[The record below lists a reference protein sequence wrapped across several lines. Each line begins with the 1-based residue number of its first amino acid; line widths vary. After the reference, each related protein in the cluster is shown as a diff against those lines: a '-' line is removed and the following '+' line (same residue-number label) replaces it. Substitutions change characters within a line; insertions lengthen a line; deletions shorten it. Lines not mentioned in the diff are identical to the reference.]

1 MDLHLADKTAVVT
14 GASKGIGLAVTKA
27 LVGAGVHVVAG
38 SRTPGKEL
46 PAMEE
51 TGQVT
56 YVSVDLSR
64 PGHAEELIGGAARR
78 GGIDILVNNVGGA
91 TPRAGGFVGI
101 TDEEWQASWDLNMMG
116 IVRPTRAALP
126 QIQRRGGG
134 SIVIIGSINA
144 YYPGAVTYDYCAT
157 KAAVTNLAK
166 SLSKELGPLN
176 IRVNSISPG
185 LVLTEK
191 WTEGGLAE
199 SLARCTGSA
208 NGEPAED
215 VLANILEDT
224 PTGRFTTRE
233 QVADLV
239 LFLAS
244 ERAGNIN
251 GSDYR
256 IDGGFVPTL

>member
-1 MDLHLADKTAVVT
+1 MDLHLADKIAVVT

-27 LVGAGVHVVAG
+27 LVGAGAHVVAG

-51 TGQVT
+51 AGQVT

-64 PGHAEELIGGAARR
+64 PQHAEELIGAAARR
-78 GGIDILVNNVGGA
+78 GGIDLLVNNVGSA
-91 TPRAGGFVGI
+91 TPRPGGFVGI
-101 TDEEWQASWDLNMMG
+101 TDGDWQASWDLNMMG

-166 SLSKELGPLN
+166 ALSKELGPLN

-191 WTEGGLAE
+191 WTEDGLAE
-199 SLARCTGSA
+199 GLAEA
-208 NGEPAED
+208 NGEPAQD

>member
-1 MDLHLADKTAVVT
+1 MDLHLTDKIAVVT
-14 GASKGIGLAVTKA
+14 GASRGIGLAVTKA
-27 LVGAGVHVVAG
+27 FVDAGAHVVAG
-38 SRTPGKEL
+38 SRTPGKDL
-46 PAMEE
+46 LALEE
-51 TGQVT
+51 AGHVT
-56 YVSVDLSR
+56 YVSVDLAR
-64 PGHAEELIGGAARR
+64 PRGGEDLIAAAARR
-78 GGIDILVNNVGGA
+78 GGVDILVNNVGGA
-91 TPRAGGFVGI
+91 TPRPAGFVGI
-101 TDEEWQASWDLNMMG
+101 TDDEWQASWELNMMG
-116 IVRPTRAALP
+116 IVRPTRAAVP
-126 QIQRRGGG
+126 EIQRRGGG

-166 SLSKELGPLN
+166 ALSNELGPLN

-185 LVLTEK
+185 LVMTEK
-191 WTEGGLAE
+191 WIEGGLADG
-199 SLARCTGSA
+199 LAAA
-208 NGEPAED
+208 NGEPADD
-215 VLANILEDT
+215 VLANIMEDT

-244 ERAGNIN
+244 DRAGNIN